1 MANIEFSRE
10 EKEVI
15 ARKIRLYFS
24 EELDQEIGQF
34 DAEFLLDFFAE
45 EIGPFFYNRG
55 LYDAQTVMEARLAD
69 ISEALYEI
77 EKPTQFSR

>member
-1 MANIEFSRE
+1 MSSIEFSRE
-10 EKEVI
+10 EKEII
-15 ARKIRLYFS
+15 ARKIQLYFT
-24 EELDQEIGQF
+24 EELDQQIGQF

-55 LYDAQTVMEARLAD
+55 LFDAQTVMETRLAD